1 MAVAARQ
8 ARKPRE
14 TAEQVRSVTAAGA
27 EAAITARERAAAHA
41 QQAIAG
47 LWVSV
52 NPYNRDDVAA
62 FAGQAARIMGTA
74 QSAAARAAAVTQ
86 ARQLTAMGVKASS
99 AQQVP
104 LDVRAR
110 GAKLVRGR
118 LVLQRPDAKVDYAG
132 ADRVSVDAES
142 MTTSRVFERP
152 AAVYRRLISQG
163 EGDAA
168 EQSMLRIRTL
178 VDDNLMLAQRLAQQE
193 VLARAAVD
201 LDNQGGRGRR
211 RPQIIGYRRVIHPE
225 LSRGGT
231 CGMCIAASDRIYKIG
246 TLMPIHAHC
255 WCTIAAITEEHDP
268 ADDLNAVDLRAL
280 YKDAGGNTVA
290 HLKRTRYQVDE
301 HGELGPVLVP
311 KKKYKPRTAQS
322 AKRAG
327 KNAGADP
334 SAKPESKAG
343 VAARHLPLL
352 EKNLADLRARGLAED
367 SPQIT
372 YHLQQIAKFKKE
384 LAH

>member
-14 TAEQVRSVTAAGA
+14 NVEQVRSLTAAGA

-47 LWVSV
+47 LWASV
-52 NPYNRDDVAA
+52 NPYNRDDVTA

-104 LDVRAR
+104 LDVRAQ

-118 LVLQRPDAKVDYAG
+118 MVLQRPDTKVDYAG
-132 ADRVSVDAES
+132 DRVTVDAES
-142 MTTSRVFERP
+142 MTTSSVFERP
-152 AAVYRRLISQG
+152 AAVYRWLISQG

-211 RPQIIGYRRVIHPE
+211 RPQIVGYRRVIHPE

-311 KKKYKPRTAQS
+311 QKKYKPRTAQS
-322 AKRAG
+322 KKRAG
-327 KNAGADP
+327 KNTGSELAG
-334 SAKPESKAG
+334 PESKAD

-367 SPQIT
+367 SPQVT

-384 LAH
+384 LAQR

>member
-47 LWVSV
+47 LWASV
-52 NPYNRDDVAA
+52 NPYNRDDVTA
-62 FAGQAARIMGTA
+62 FAGQAARILGTA
-74 QSAAARAAAVTQ
+74 QSAAARVAAVTQ
-86 ARQLTAMGVKASS
+86 ARQLTVMGVKASS

-104 LDVRAR
+104 LDVRAQ

-118 LVLQRPDAKVDYAG
+118 LVLHRPDAKVDYAG
-132 ADRVSVDAES
+132 DRVRVDAES

-152 AAVYRRLISQG
+152 AAVYRYARSQG
-163 EGDAA
+163 VPESDASGQA
-168 EQSMLRIRTL
+168 VIRIRTL
-178 VDDNLMLAQRLAQQE
+178 VDDNLMLAQRLAQQQ
-193 VLARAAVD
+193 VMAAAAVD
-201 LDNQGGRGRR
+201 LDKAAKAD
-211 RPQIIGYRRVIHPE
+211 RPVIVGYRRVIHPE

-246 TLMPIHAHC
+246 TLMPIHANC
-255 WCTIAAITEEHDP
+255 KCTIAAITEEHDP

-280 YKDAGGNTVA
+280 YKDASGNTVA

-311 KKKYKPRTAQS
+311 QKKYKPRGG
-322 AKRAG
+322 KR
-327 KNAGADP
+327 
-334 SAKPESKAG
+334 KAA
-343 VAARHLPLL
+343 VA
-352 EKNLADLRARGLAED
+352 
-367 SPQIT
+367 
-372 YHLQQIAKFKKE
+372 
-384 LAH
+384 

>member
-14 TAEQVRSVTAAGA
+14 SAEQVRSVTAAGA

-41 QQAIAG
+41 QQAIG
-47 LWVSV
+47 DLWASV
-52 NPYNRDDVAA
+52 NPYNRDAVAV

-104 LDVRAR
+104 LDVRAQ
-110 GAKLVRGR
+110 GTKLVRGS
-118 LVLQRPDAKVDYAG
+118 LVLQRPDANVDYAG
-132 ADRVSVDAES
+132 DRVKVDAES
-142 MTTSRVFERP
+142 MTTSSVFERP
-152 AAVYRRLISQG
+152 AAVYRYARSQG
-163 EGDAA
+163 AAAPDASGQA
-168 EQSMLRIRTL
+168 VIRIRTL
-178 VDDNLMLAQRLAQQE
+178 VDDNLMLAQRLAQQQ
-193 VLARAAVD
+193 VMAAAAVD
-201 LDNQGGRGRR
+201 LDKAPKD
-211 RPQIIGYRRVIHPE
+211 RPVIVGYRRVIHPE

-246 TLMPIHAHC
+246 TLMPIHANC
-255 WCTIAAITEEHDP
+255 KCTIAAVTEEHDP

-280 YKDAGGNTVA
+280 YGDAGGNTVA

-311 KKKYKPRTAQS
+311 AKPYKPRGK
-322 AKRAG
+322 KR
-327 KNAGADP
+327 
-334 SAKPESKAG
+334 KA
-343 VAARHLPLL
+343 AA
-352 EKNLADLRARGLAED
+352 A
-367 SPQIT
+367 
-372 YHLQQIAKFKKE
+372 
-384 LAH
+384 